1 MKKIDFSAVPSPSY
15 VVDER
20 LLTKNLELLKSVQD
34 RTGCSILLALKGF
47 SMHSTFP
54 LVGQYL
60 KGLLLVPFSRLN
72 LDLKKWEKKYM
83 YMHLHM

>member
-34 RTGCSILLALKGF
+34 RTGCRYF
-47 SMHSTFP
+47 TCP
-54 LVGQYL
+54 
-60 KGLLLVPFSRLN
+60 
-72 LDLKKWEKKYM
+72 
-83 YMHLHM
+83 

>member
-1 MKKIDFSAVPSPSY
+1 MKKIDFNAVPSPSY

-47 SMHSTFP
+47 FHVFYISIGRSI
-54 LVGQYL
+54 L
-60 KGLLLVPFSRLN
+60 KRDYF
-72 LDLKKWEKKYM
+72 
-83 YMHLHM
+83 